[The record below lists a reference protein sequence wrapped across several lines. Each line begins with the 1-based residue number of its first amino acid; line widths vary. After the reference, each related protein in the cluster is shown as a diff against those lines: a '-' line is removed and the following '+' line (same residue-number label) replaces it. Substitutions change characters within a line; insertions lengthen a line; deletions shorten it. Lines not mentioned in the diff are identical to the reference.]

1 MSPDNIT
8 GQNPSNNMDGLI
20 QLGNTYRA
28 RLGDTWSS
36 LSVRF
41 GIPVDLLQR
50 LNPDFADDQGSF
62 VDGSKLFPAAQAAGS
77 LICIMPETCP
87 AFRPPVPGISW

>member
-8 GQNPSNNMDGLI
+8 GSNPTDPTSALI
-20 QLGNTYRA
+20 QLGNQYRA

-36 LSVRF
+36 LAVRF
-41 GIPVDLLQR
+41 GTPVDLLKR
-50 LNPDFADDQGSF
+50 LNPDFADDQGNY
-62 VDGSKLFPAAQAAGS
+62 VDGSLLYPTALSMGS

-87 AFRPPVPGISW
+87 MYRPPVPGISW